1 MELLTLLT
9 LISMAVVTYLT
20 RIAGFFAFRNRP
32 LSPRAKAVLESV
44 PGCVL
49 ISVISPACVSSHPAN
64 LLALGITLLAALRF
78 SILPTVLI
86 SIVATGYLRHTLL

>member
-1 MELLTLLT
+1 MEFVTLLT
-9 LISMAVVTYLT
+9 LVSMAVVTYLT
-20 RIAGFFAFRNRP
+20 RVVGFVAFRNRP
-32 LSPRAKAVLESV
+32 LSPRAKAVLKSV

-49 ISVISPACVSSHPAN
+49 ISVIAPAFVSSHPAN

-86 SIVATGYLRHTLL
+86 GIVATGFLRHALL